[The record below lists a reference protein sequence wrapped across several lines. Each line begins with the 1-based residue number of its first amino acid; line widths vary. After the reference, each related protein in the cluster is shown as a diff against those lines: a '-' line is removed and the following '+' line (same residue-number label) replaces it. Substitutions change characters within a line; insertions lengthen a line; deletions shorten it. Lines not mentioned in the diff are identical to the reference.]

1 MRFIAI
7 AHRRPEFS
15 PDDFVPHL
23 KAESERA
30 LHMLADGKVRD
41 IYSRADG
48 KGAVL
53 MLEAAD
59 EAEARSLMDSLPLVQ
74 KGMLEV
80 DIYGIA
86 PYRAFIAGLQ

>member
-15 PDDFVPHL
+15 PDDFAPYL
-23 KAESERA
+23 KAESDRA
-30 LHMLADGKVRD
+30 LRMLADGHVRD
-41 IYSRADG
+41 IYSRTDG

-53 MLEAAD
+53 VLEAAD
-59 EAEARSLMDSLPLVQ
+59 EVEARSLVDSLPLVQ

-80 DIYGIA
+80 EIYGIA
-86 PYRAFIAGLQ
+86 AYRAFIAGL